1 MVGVEFETRR
11 RLSRQLPQLCLLQVF
26 RVCEVFNLVLSDL
39 RETSEGTSG
48 GLGHSV
54 FWGPGGPHPQSQVP
68 LLSNQCPK
76 FYMRLDES
84 VISTY
89 IIILQTPQLNLR
101 SSLKLQEASDYLGA
115 ILEAFYLYVTQA
127 ER

>member
-48 GLGHSV
+48 GLGHQGDPS
-54 FWGPGGPHPQSQVP
+54 
-68 LLSNQCPK
+68 
-76 FYMRLDES
+76 
-84 VISTY
+84 
-89 IIILQTPQLNLR
+89 LR
-101 SSLKLQEASDYLGA
+101 SHSFPISALN
-115 ILEAFYLYVTQA
+115 FT
-127 ER
+127 